1 MQSARVNSSV
11 ISKDQLRDVRKLA
24 ETSNNGQ
31 AKESVIVTQQD
42 AQRIKSSTIILSKDQ
57 VKEQRL
63 IQKEKKDQQ
72 QIASRLRKERM
83 IEMDKARAS
92 KVPKTDHEI

>member
-1 MQSARVNSSV
+1 M

-31 AKESVIVTQQD
+31 AKESAIVTQQD

-63 IQKEKKDQQ
+63 IQKE
-72 QIASRLRKERM
+72 
-83 IEMDKARAS
+83 
-92 KVPKTDHEI
+92 

>member
-1 MQSARVNSSV
+1 MQSARVNTSV

-31 AKESVIVTQQD
+31 AKESAIVTQQD

-63 IQKEKKDQQ
+63 IQKE
-72 QIASRLRKERM
+72 
-83 IEMDKARAS
+83 
-92 KVPKTDHEI
+92 

>member
-31 AKESVIVTQQD
+31 AKESAIVTQQD
-42 AQRIKSSTIILSKDQ
+42 AQRIKSSTIIFSKDQ

-63 IQKEKKDQQ
+63 IQKE
-72 QIASRLRKERM
+72 
-83 IEMDKARAS
+83 
-92 KVPKTDHEI
+92 

>member
-31 AKESVIVTQQD
+31 AKESAIVTQQD

-63 IQKEKKDQQ
+63 IQKE
-72 QIASRLRKERM
+72 
-83 IEMDKARAS
+83 
-92 KVPKTDHEI
+92 

>member
-31 AKESVIVTQQD
+31 AKESAIVSQQD

-63 IQKEKKDQQ
+63 IQKE
-72 QIASRLRKERM
+72 
-83 IEMDKARAS
+83 
-92 KVPKTDHEI
+92 

>member
-1 MQSARVNSSV
+1 V

-31 AKESVIVTQQD
+31 AKESAIVTQQD

-63 IQKEKKDQQ
+63 IQKE
-72 QIASRLRKERM
+72 
-83 IEMDKARAS
+83 
-92 KVPKTDHEI
+92 